1 MDTRHFHKHLFDR
14 ARALFGDEHLIVLA
28 VSGGADSMALLH
40 GLARVNELR
49 RCDWQ
54 LHVAHLDHGVP
65 HNATAMCDFVGEH
78 AQTLGLPFHRTFVDV
93 PQLSAETGESIEEAG
108 RKARY
113 QFLTSIC
120 REAGAKRLVT
130 AHHAEDQ
137 AETVLFRLLR
147 GTGLRG
153 LCGMRPSR
161 QLSDASDV
169 LLVRPMLGLRR
180 ADGVAY
186 LKTRQISFMHDET
199 NDDITAGRRNYIRQ
213 ALLPDVAKH
222 VNPQAV
228 TALTRLAN
236 QQAAAW
242 DFLQQQVDRA
252 WRELCAE
259 QEANR
264 VTLDVVHLSELHP
277 WLVDA
282 ILHHAAILV
291 AAGQKD
297 IDADAIQ
304 RCRQLLQ
311 DTHPRTIELG
321 GATAAQRR
329 GRFIDFCRTDDGVDG
344 DASTTTPFIES
355 TGSAT

>member
-14 ARALFGDEHLIVLA
+14 ARALFGDERIIVLA

-49 RCDWQ
+49 RCEWQ

-78 AQTLGLPFHRTFVDV
+78 AKSLGLPFNPAFIDV

-113 QFLTSIC
+113 QFLASIC
-120 REAGAKRLVT
+120 EQVGAKRLVT
-130 AHHAEDQ
+130 AHHAVDQ

-153 LCGMRPSR
+153 LCGMRPTR
-161 QLSDASDV
+161 LLSNGSDV

-186 LKTRQISFMHDET
+186 LKTRQIPFMHDDT

-228 TALTRLAN
+228 SALTRLAD
-236 QQAAAW
+236 QQNAAW
-242 DFLQQQVDRA
+242 DFLQQQIDDA
-252 WRELCAE
+252 WSDVAIKE
-259 QEANR
+259 EATH
-264 VTLDVVHLSELHP
+264 VSLDAVHLSALHP

-282 ILHHAAILV
+282 ILHRAAILV

-304 RCRQLLQ
+304 RCRQLLH
-311 DTHPRTIELG
+311 DAHPRTVQLAG
-321 GATAAQRR
+321 AATARRR
-329 GRFIDFCRTDDGVDG
+329 GRFIDFCRTDDGVERNDPMN
-344 DASTTTPFIES
+344 TTVIES